1 MPGCHGW
8 SSRSA
13 WPGSSQSLDLCWSFH
28 GKSVLTIWH
37 QGARVASDMAAANPE
52 VTLGCIFFSYPLH
65 TSNDQ
70 GNLRD
75 TPLVDLTLPLLFVRG
90 SKDSMCKAGIF
101 AAVKARMTSVDL
113 QVSLMDLL
121 PGFDDHAEKC

>member
-1 MPGCHGW
+1 MRH
-8 SSRSA
+8 
-13 WPGSSQSLDLCWSFH
+13 
-28 GKSVLTIWH
+28 
-37 QGARVASDMAAANPE
+37 
-52 VTLGCIFFSYPLH
+52 TLLQLMDSPMLL
-65 TSNDQ
+65 SQ